1 MRKGLDGILLSTE
14 PVKWNLNSSERSRK
28 RSLTGFKLAYVRVA
42 PEVSYTLKEIGN
54 KIKISDAAVVD
65 LLKRQNL
72 VT

>member
-1 MRKGLDGILLSTE
+1 MLATGVSEMEFELIKKG
-14 PVKWNLNSSERSRK
+14 SRK